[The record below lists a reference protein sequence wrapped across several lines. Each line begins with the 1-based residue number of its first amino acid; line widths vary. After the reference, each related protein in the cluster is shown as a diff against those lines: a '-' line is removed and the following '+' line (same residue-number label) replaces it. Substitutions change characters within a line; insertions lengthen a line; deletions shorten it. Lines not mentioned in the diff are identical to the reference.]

1 MEEKMIAIETIGLR
15 KVFGF
20 FKKKIVA
27 VSNLNMKIEKGTIH
41 GFIGPNGAGKTTTI
55 KMLIGAIT
63 PTKGKGFIFGN
74 PIGSVKAKSYIGY
87 SPEHP
92 DFYPM
97 SAIDFL
103 VYMGTLS
110 GLEEREARK
119 RGMELLEWLG
129 LEKFKDVNAR
139 NFSAGMKQKL
149 ALAQALIGDPDI
161 LILDEPTANLD
172 PIGRFEVI
180 NKIGELARKEKKTVF
195 VSSHILHELE
205 KIVDHVTI
213 IDKGKVV
220 LQASIEELKRRF
232 SERHF
237 VLDTTNNVLMLKI
250 LKKDSNIE
258 RVWINHEGKI
268 EVIVKSSDKLKKE
281 LFVLLKSHHLI
292 LNEFSPFKMSLE
304 NIFIKLMGDKNAKQL
319 VSNF

>member
-1 MEEKMIAIETIGLR
+1 MIAIETIGLR

-20 FKKKIVA
+20 FKKRIVA
-27 VSNLNMKIEKGTIH
+27 VDNLNMKIERGTIH

-55 KMLIGAIT
+55 KMLIGAIK

-74 PIGSVKAKSYIGY
+74 PIGSIKAKSYIGY

-92 DFYPM
+92 DFYPIP
-97 SAIDFL
+97 AIDFL
-103 VYMGTLS
+103 VYMGMLS
-110 GLEEREARK
+110 GLSENEARK

-129 LEKFKDVNAR
+129 LEKFKDVNAK

-149 ALAQALIGDPDI
+149 ALAQALINDPDV

-180 NKIGELARKEKKTVF
+180 NKIGELAKKEKKTVF

-220 LQASIEELKRRF
+220 LQASIEELRKRF

-237 VLDTTNNVLMLKI
+237 IIDTNNNSSMLKA
-250 LKKDSNIE
+250 LKGSSNVE
-258 RVWINHEGKI
+258 RVWMNHEGKI
-268 EVIVKSSDKLKKE
+268 EVIVKNSEKLKRE
-281 LFVLLKSHHLI
+281 IFTLLKSYRLT

-304 NIFIKLMGDKNAKQL
+304 NIFIKLMGDRHGK
-319 VSNF
+319 